1 MNVPRAPAGPP
12 PKPSNLMPDGM
23 PKAFSDDEKLRRGF
37 QQIWRWQTVVGQ
49 YLDKISQFAGY
60 YQLSGIAPAKH
71 NATHL
76 PDSAIDPLTVGVP
89 SGLANANAE
98 GTVNAFVRQDHQH
111 KRDVRVYQNGS
122 EVATRNHLNFTG
134 GLTATD
140 DSGNDAVNVT
150 GGMDQADLE
159 WLIWVGL

>member
-1 MNVPRAPAGPP
+1 MNVPKAPAGPP
-12 PKPSNLMPDGM
+12 PKPSSLMPPGM
-23 PKAFSDDEKLRRGF
+23 PRVFEDPKQRDGF
-37 QQIWRWQTVVGQ
+37 QAIWKWMSTTGQ
-49 YLDKISQFAGY
+49 YLDKLALFAGY
-60 YQLSGIAPAKH
+60 YQLHDIAPAKH

-76 PDSAIDPLTVGVP
+76 PDSEIDPLTVGTP

-98 GTVNAFVRQDHQH
+98 GTTNAFVRQDHLH
-111 KRDVRVYQNGS
+111 KRDVRVFQNGA